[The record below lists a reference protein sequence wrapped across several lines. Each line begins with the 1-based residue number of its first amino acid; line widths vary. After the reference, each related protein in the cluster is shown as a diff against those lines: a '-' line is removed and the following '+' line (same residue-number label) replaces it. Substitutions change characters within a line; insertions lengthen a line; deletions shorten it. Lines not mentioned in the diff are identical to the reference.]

1 MNMITCGEDCRF
13 QIDGYCTKCELT
25 FSGANTSKC
34 CYFEKR

>member
-13 QIDGYCTKCELT
+13 QIDGYCTKNELT
-25 FSGANTSKC
+25 FSGTNTSKC

>member
-13 QIDGYCTKCELT
+13 QIDGYCTKNELT